1 MRHNIVIEHVKK
13 NGGAFST
20 LKKIATEG
28 QLRTANSICMS
39 WGYLCIYYDYAQ
51 FLHPNGLEFGI

>member
-20 LKKIATEG
+20 FEKITTEA
-28 QLRTANSICMS
+28 QLRTANSTYMPG
-39 WGYLCIYYDYAQ
+39 GYLCIYCDNTE